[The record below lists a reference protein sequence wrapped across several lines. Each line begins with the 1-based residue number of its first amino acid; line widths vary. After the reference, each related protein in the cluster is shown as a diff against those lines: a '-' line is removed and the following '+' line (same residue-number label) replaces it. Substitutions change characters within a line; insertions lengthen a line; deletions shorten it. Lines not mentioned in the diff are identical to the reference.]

1 VRFEERRRSLRVL
14 AVVAGVVAAV
24 ACGGGGYG
32 SSPSPMPTPVPVGGG
47 GTADVT
53 ITINGMLGAA
63 SFSPNAAAVK
73 VGQKVA
79 WRNAD
84 STAHTATGGTFDTG
98 AIGSG
103 QTSAPI
109 TFAAVGNFDYH
120 CTIHPTMVGTVS
132 VTQ

>member
-14 AVVAGVVAAV
+14 AVVAGVVASV

-32 SSPSPMPTPVPVGGG
+32 SNPTPMPTPAPVGGG
-47 GTADVT
+47 GSADVT

-63 SFSPNAAAVK
+63 SFSPNPAAVK
-73 VGQKVA
+73 VGQRVA

-84 STAHTATGGTFDTG
+84 STSHTATSSTFDTG

-103 QTSAPI
+103 QTSAPV
-109 TFAAVGNFDYH
+109 TVTAAGNVDYH
-120 CTIHPTMVGTVS
+120 CTIHPTMVGTLT